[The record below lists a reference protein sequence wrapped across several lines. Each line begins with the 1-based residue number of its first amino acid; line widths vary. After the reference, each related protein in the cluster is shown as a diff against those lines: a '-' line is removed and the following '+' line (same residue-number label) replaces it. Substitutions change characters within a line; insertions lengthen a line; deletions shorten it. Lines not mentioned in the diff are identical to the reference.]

1 MMTSRYDD
9 LTRVRI
15 RPLDGNNDFQMT
27 TTTTE
32 CKQEFSLLLGSK
44 RHGTRWRRQVTQRQ
58 RLRDYVERT
67 KESSNN
73 GWAGG
78 NRAKRV
84 HSFFTIHIQYKY
96 TMKAEENIK
105 GNY

>member
-1 MMTSRYDD
+1 MFED
-9 LTRVRI
+9 LTW
-15 RPLDGNNDFQMT
+15 
-27 TTTTE
+27 
-32 CKQEFSLLLGSK
+32 LGREVAEGKSSCSSGK
-44 RHGTRWRRQVTQRQ
+44 R
-58 RLRDYVERT
+58 DIAVERT

-96 TMKAEENIK
+96 TTKAEENIK